1 MRAEPLANV
10 VIRVTG
16 VTRPYT
22 EGNRSRYSP
31 TAIVGRPVK
40 HFPIL
45 PIILLM
51 WLCQP
56 CTFEA
61 QQSFKQRFFAHNA
74 AMTALQ
80 PSWPT
85 PLVESEP
92 RLTQYYRF
100 AFAHQYTPAG
110 TETVNYGNGRG
121 GGIVAFNRIEVDLLP
136 PGYIQHNSS
145 AADGFGDAAALIKF
159 RIASGNAEHG
169 NYIATALLGHT
180 FASSPHN
187 GALTDV
193 WNPTLAGG
201 IGFLRHFDV
210 ESSLGG
216 SLPTGKIATQGRTI
230 AWSAI
235 VHDHVSTH
243 FWIIVE
249 NNSTFFFAGS
259 HDGKMQNFI
268 TPGAFYVVKRK
279 DWPPT
284 HPTFTFAEGMQIA
297 TSGFHTYNHNL
308 ISEMRVL
315 F

>member
-1 MRAEPLANV
+1 MKQLSVFSLA
-10 VIRVTG
+10 
-16 VTRPYT
+16 
-22 EGNRSRYSP
+22 
-31 TAIVGRPVK
+31 
-40 HFPIL
+40 
-45 PIILLM
+45 LLVF
-51 WLCQP
+51 LCWSGLAG
-56 CTFEA
+56 A
-61 QQSFKQRFFAHNA
+61 QQSFKQRFFSHNA

-100 AFAHQYTPAG
+100 AFSNQYTPAG
-110 TETVNYGNGRG
+110 TQIVNYGNGRG
-121 GGIVAFNRIEVDLLP
+121 GGIVAFNRLEIDVLP
-136 PGYIQHNSS
+136 PSYIQHNSS
-145 AADGFGDAAALIKF
+145 AQDGFGDAAALMKF

-169 NYIATALLGHT
+169 NFIVTALLGHA

-187 GALTDV
+187 GALTDTWTPAV
-193 WNPTLAGG
+193 AGG

-210 ESSLGG
+210 ESSLAG
-216 SLPTGKIATQGRTI
+216 SLPTGKIAAQGRTI
-230 AWSAI
+230 AWNAL
-235 VHDHVSTH
+235 VHDHVSAH
-243 FWIIVE
+243 VWLELE

-268 TPGAFYVVKRK
+268 TPAGFYVFRRAQWK
-279 DWPPT
+279 PT
-284 HPTFTFAEGMQIA
+284 HPYFVFAEGMQIA

>member
-1 MRAEPLANV
+1 MKR
-10 VIRVTG
+10 
-16 VTRPYT
+16 
-22 EGNRSRYSP
+22 
-31 TAIVGRPVK
+31 
-40 HFPIL
+40 FPIL
-45 PIILLM
+45 LL
-51 WLCQP
+51 LCLI
-56 CTFEA
+56 CMCGLGAASA
-61 QQSFKQRFFAHNA
+61 QQTFKQRFFSHNA

-100 AFAHQYTPAG
+100 ALTHQYSATG

-121 GGIVAFNRIEVDLLP
+121 GGIVAFNRFEFDWLP
-136 PGYIQHNSS
+136 PGYVQHNSS
-145 AADGFGDAAALIKF
+145 AADGFGDTAALVKF
-159 RIASGNAEHG
+159 RIASANAEHG
-169 NYIATALLGHT
+169 NYIATALLAHT

-230 AWSAI
+230 AWNALI
-235 VHDHVSTH
+235 HDHVSTH
-243 FWIIVE
+243 LWLIVE
-249 NNSTFFFAGS
+249 NNATFFFAGS

-268 TPGAFYVVKRK
+268 TPGGFYVVKRK
-279 DWPPT
+279 NWAPT

-308 ISEMRVL
+308 ISEIRIL

>member
-1 MRAEPLANV
+1 VKQLSIFPL
-10 VIRVTG
+10 
-16 VTRPYT
+16 
-22 EGNRSRYSP
+22 
-31 TAIVGRPVK
+31 
-40 HFPIL
+40 
-45 PIILLM
+45 ILLAF
-51 WLCQP
+51 LCWS
-56 CTFEA
+56 TA
-61 QQSFKQRFFAHNA
+61 ASSQQSFKERFFAHNA

-100 AFAHQYTPAG
+100 AFSNQYTPAG
-110 TETVNYGNGRG
+110 TQTVNYGNGRG
-121 GGIVAFNRIEVDLLP
+121 GGIVAFNRIEVDVLP
-136 PGYIQHNSS
+136 PGYIQHNST
-145 AADGFGDAAALIKF
+145 AEDGFADMAALMKF

-169 NYIATALLGHT
+169 NYIVTALLGHT
-180 FASSPHN
+180 FASSQHN
-187 GALTDV
+187 GALTDT
-193 WNPTLAGG
+193 WTPTLAGG

-230 AWSAI
+230 AWNAL

-243 FWIIVE
+243 VWLELE
-249 NNSTFFFAGS
+249 NNATFFFAGS

-268 TPGAFYVVKRK
+268 TPAGFYVFKRAAWK
-279 DWPPT
+279 PS
-284 HPTFTFAEGMQIA
+284 HPFLVFAEGMQIA